1 MCISTAGKWDRRK
14 CRHKPEGPSVA
25 KTEETAQEKGR
36 QSKEQKSQ
44 AGVQLEGSSHN
55 TGEEGEQ
62 QTGHGK
68 TGQALQQYVI
78 QLLFPGEIFSW
89 GS

>member
-1 MCISTAGKWDRRK
+1 MCISTAGKRDRRK
-14 CRHKPEGPSVA
+14 CRHKPESPSVA
-25 KTEETAQEKGR
+25 KTEETTQEKGR

-44 AGVQLEGSSHN
+44 AGLQLESSSHN

-78 QLLFPGEIFSW
+78 QLLFPGEIFS
-89 GS
+89 